1 MTKTINVE
9 DSTWAVLVQ
18 LKLDYG
24 LHDLDEVVR
33 MILGESGVKVKA
45 KA

>member
-1 MTKTINVE
+1 MTKTINV
-9 DSTWAVLVQ
+9 DDKTWETLVR

-33 MILGESGVKVKA
+33 MILAESGVRA